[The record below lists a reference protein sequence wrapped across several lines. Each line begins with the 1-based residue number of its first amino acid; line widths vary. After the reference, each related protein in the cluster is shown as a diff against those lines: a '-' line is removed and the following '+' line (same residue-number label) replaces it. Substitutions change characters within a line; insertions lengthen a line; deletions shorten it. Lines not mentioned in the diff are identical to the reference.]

1 VPLHEEIKE
10 TQAMLEK
17 EKENNDDLFEKE

>member
-17 EKENNDDLFEKE
+17 EQENNDDLFEKE